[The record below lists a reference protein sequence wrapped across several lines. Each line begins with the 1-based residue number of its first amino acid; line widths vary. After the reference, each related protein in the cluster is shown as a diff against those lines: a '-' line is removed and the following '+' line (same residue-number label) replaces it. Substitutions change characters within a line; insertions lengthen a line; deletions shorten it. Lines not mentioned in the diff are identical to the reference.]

1 MGTEQQITERIKEL
15 AAATE
20 ETIIADRRYFHAHPE
35 LSSKEVSTA
44 GTICARL
51 ARMGIPYERVAKTGI
66 IATIAGTADDAYDAQ
81 GNPKKRVALRADI
94 DALPVLERTGLPYES
109 KNTGVM
115 HACGH
120 DCHIAMLLGAARILV
135 QMRDQIHGEVR
146 LIFQPAEEISIGSR
160 MIDQS
165 RRP

>member
-1 MGTEQQITERIKEL
+1 M
-15 AAATE
+15 
-20 ETIIADRRYFHAHPE
+20 
-35 LSSKEVSTA
+35 
-44 GTICARL
+44 
-51 ARMGIPYERVAKTGI
+51 
-66 IATIAGTADDAYDAQ
+66 
-81 GNPKKRVALRADI
+81 
-94 DALPVLERTGLPYES
+94 PVLERTGLPYES

-160 MIDQS
+160 MTIKAGALDGVDEFS
-165 RRP
+165 ACTSGAK